1 MYAITSHNCVH
12 SENSTKYISEI
23 ILGILQEDNTDDT
36 YENNTCFIIIIIII
50 HSSLEPIV
58 GAGRPAETW
67 SGSTLWASRPY
78 TLQFKPSLDGTWR
91 V

>member
-36 YENNTCFIIIIIII
+36 YENNTCF
-50 HSSLEPIV
+50 SLMLYTAIV

-67 SGSTLWASRPY
+67 SGSTL
-78 TLQFKPSLDGTWR
+78 
-91 V
+91 